1 MIPGASWTA
10 PILVETFAVSSQ
22 DVLLEISPV
31 AECYELPLS
40 VAEWL
45 GVPPV
50 PPVPP
55 PEECHP
61 SLLSPERTD
70 LLA

>member
-50 PPVPP
+50 PP
-55 PEECHP
+55 PEECRP

>member
-1 MIPGASWTA
+1 M
-10 PILVETFAVSSQ
+10 ETFAVSSQ

-55 PEECHP
+55 PEECRP